1 MTWNNDDDQPQEE
14 IGADAALVARQVVTN
29 SLGKGC
35 LAGLGL
41 AAIFVV
47 ISGVVYLLLSSFD
60 LPRNLL
66 LLFSIASGPIVGNVI
81 VVFIFVI
88 RSRRIQSQ
96 MKKNA
101 FDETTPRDTP

>member
-1 MTWNNDDDQPQEE
+1 MTWNNDEEPSPE
-14 IGADAALVARQVVTN
+14 IGPDASLLARQVVTN

-47 ISGVVYLLLSSFD
+47 ISGAVYLFLSSFD

-81 VVFIFVI
+81 IVFIFVI

-96 MKKNA
+96 MSKNHYN
-101 FDETTPRDTP
+101 ETTPRDAP

>member
-1 MTWNNDDDQPQEE
+1 MTWNNDDSPSQEIE
-14 IGADAALVARQVVTN
+14 PDAALLARQVVTN

-47 ISGVVYLLLSSFD
+47 ISGAVYLLLSSLD

-81 VVFIFVI
+81 IVFIFVI

-96 MKKNA
+96 TAKKP